1 MPLLTNRFFIALII
15 PVVLLFCG
23 AFAKKLVG
31 ASPWKR
37 EYFYLGVEF
46 TLATLSSTLLYVFD
60 IAKNITQGKPPSLVS
75 WDQQLAL
82 TASFTAV
89 TFFLLLVVLSIHQD
103 WESKKQKR
111 REQIIWLCIISNFI
125 GAGLFA
131 GFVLLVKGIQ

>member
-1 MPLLTNRFFIALII
+1 MLLLTNRFFIALII
-15 PVVLLFCG
+15 PMALLFCG

-46 TLATLSSTLLYVFD
+46 TLAALSSALLFVFD
-60 IAKNITQGKPPSLVS
+60 IAKSIVQGKPPGLIS

-82 TASFTAV
+82 TTSFTAI

-103 WESKKQKR
+103 WESKSKRR
-111 REQIIWLCIISNFI
+111 REQIIWLCVISNLI